1 MYEKPEIDIIAT
13 GSQQAKVRVERNH
26 ITLQS
31 RLIETMRRKK
41 ILTHEHQ
48 NIRLKQQYLPE
59 HNRRGAAEGEDYNR
73 QAPRSEE

>member
-41 ILTHEHQ
+41 ILTHEHP
-48 NIRLKQQYLPE
+48 NFR
-59 HNRRGAAEGEDYNR
+59 
-73 QAPRSEE
+73 